1 MCGVIAVAEGLRK
14 NLVVYMS
21 LREVGWK
28 EIMLV
33 ISSWL
38 DIWGGRRLPKTRYLL
53 LYTIVWW
60 RKKFADAALES
71 EVPKWDY

>member
-1 MCGVIAVAEGLRK
+1 MIIWPLHSAKLELVQEVMTTMSRIMCGVITVAEGLRK

-38 DIWGGRRLPKTRYLL
+38 DIWVLRRYASSKN
-53 LYTIVWW
+53 
-60 RKKFADAALES
+60 
-71 EVPKWDY
+71 